1 MQISETLFWEKGV
14 QSNVR
19 IQQLK
24 KQQQVAQWSTY
35 SGTYTSR
42 VDQDD
47 VGAVTIMFNLRLKF
61 LSFLNLTQ
69 G

>member
-24 KQQQVAQWSTY
+24 QQQVAQWSTY
-35 SGTYTSR
+35 SCTYTSR

>member
-24 KQQQVAQWSTY
+24 KQQVAQWSTY
-35 SGTYTSR
+35 SCTYTSR
-42 VDQDD
+42 VDQD
-47 VGAVTIMFNLRLKF
+47 GCRSVTIMFNLRLKF

>member
-1 MQISETLFWEKGV
+1 MFV
-14 QSNVR
+14 FNN
-19 IQQLK
+19 LK
-24 KQQQVAQWSTY
+24 NNNRLH
-35 SGTYTSR
+35 SGALTAAHTHPEWIR
-42 VDQDD
+42 MD